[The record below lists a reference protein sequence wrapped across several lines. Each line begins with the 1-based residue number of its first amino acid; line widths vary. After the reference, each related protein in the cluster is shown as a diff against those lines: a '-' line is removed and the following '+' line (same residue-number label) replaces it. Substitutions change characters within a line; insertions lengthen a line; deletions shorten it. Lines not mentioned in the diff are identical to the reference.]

1 MLFKHFVFNP
11 FGVNCFV
18 LSNDKGDA
26 ILIDPS
32 VSNQREQDALATYIK
47 DNNLTVRHLLNT
59 HLHLDHVLGNAFV
72 ERTYGIKAEA
82 HQEDEFLLD
91 LQEEQSTMYG
101 MPFEEA
107 APPLG
112 DYIAEGDTVGVEG
125 IELQVIHVA
134 GHSPGGVAF
143 YLPSSDVTLNQ
154 TGVTQSPSGVILNQT
169 GVTLSPTGVILNP
182 VGVKNL
188 ARQNTPPLL
197 FSGDILFAGSMGRSD
212 LFGGDEEALIS
223 GIKRKLLTLPPETYV
238 FPGHG
243 PSTTIEDE
251 RENF

>member
-1 MLFKHFVFNP
+1 MPMLFKHFVFNP
-11 FGVNCFV
+11 YGVNCFV
-18 LSNDKGDA
+18 LSNHKGEA

-32 VSNQREQDALATYIK
+32 VSNQRERDVLAAYIK

-72 ERTYGIKAEA
+72 ERTYGVKTEA

-91 LQEEQSTMYG
+91 LQEEQSSMYG

-112 DYIAEGDTVGVEG
+112 GYIAEGDTVGVEG

-143 YLPSSDVTLNQ
+143 YLPASDDNLD
-154 TGVTQSPSGVILNQT
+154 
-169 GVTLSPTGVILNP
+169 PTGMKNP
-182 VGVKNL
+182 G
-188 ARQNTPPLL
+188 LL

-223 GIKRKLLTLPPETYV
+223 GIKNKLLTLPASV
-238 FPGHG
+238 CVLPGHG
-243 PSTTIEDE
+243 PSTVIEDE
-251 RENF
+251 RENFKRF

>member
-1 MLFKHFVFNP
+1 M
-11 FGVNCFV
+11 

-32 VSNQREQDALATYIK
+32 VSNQRERDALATYIK

-72 ERTYGIKAEA
+72 ERTYGVKAEA

-154 TGVTQSPSGVILNQT
+154 TGVTQSPSGVILN
-169 GVTLSPTGVILNP
+169 P

-223 GIKRKLLTLPPETYV
+223 GIKRKLLTLPPETCV